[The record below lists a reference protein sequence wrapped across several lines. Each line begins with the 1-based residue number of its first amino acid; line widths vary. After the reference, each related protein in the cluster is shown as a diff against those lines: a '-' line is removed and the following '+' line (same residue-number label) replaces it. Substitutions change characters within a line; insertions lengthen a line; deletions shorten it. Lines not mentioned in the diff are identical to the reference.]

1 MGNSQISYCRSE
13 QATRRSQRG
22 QSVERLFFEWG
33 QTNHEF
39 LNFLHVGVPATPAN
53 VGFLKIPLQVRGRVL
68 SFGLSPVL
76 NTAGANADGTVLLRV
91 MPYTPAGGGAW
102 ATVCTITLGATA
114 AGYMEVGGVEVRSDA
129 ITLAGGVAPY
139 PLVGG
144 EMFLAYCS
152 GLRTGV
158 GAVGMALP
166 WIEVVYD
173 TVFGP
178 PSAAQ
183 NALVDMA

>member
-13 QATRRSQRG
+13 QATRFSQRG

-76 NTAGANADGTVLLRV
+76 NVAGANADGTALLRV
-91 MPYTPAGGGAW
+91 MPYTPAGGGAF
-102 ATVCTITLGATA
+102 ATVATITLGATA
-114 AGYMEVGGVEVRSDA
+114 AGYMEVGGIEERTDA
-129 ITLAGGVAPY
+129 VALAGAVAPY

-144 EMFLAYCS
+144 EFFVAYCS
-152 GLRTGV
+152 GLRTGA

-173 TVFGP
+173 IIMGP

-183 NALVDMA
+183 NALVNTA